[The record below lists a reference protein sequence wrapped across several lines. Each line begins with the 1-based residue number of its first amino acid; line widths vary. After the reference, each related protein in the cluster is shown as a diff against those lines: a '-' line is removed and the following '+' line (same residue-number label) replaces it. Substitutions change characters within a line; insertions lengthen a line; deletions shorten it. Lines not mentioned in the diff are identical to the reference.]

1 MRPLAKGEFDVC
13 VVGSG
18 PGGGI
23 AAYVLTKAGLKVA
36 LVEAGSA
43 LRAGVDYNTHL
54 QPSEVLEKRLQSA
67 GRFSEPRLKME
78 RDHFTPVGD
87 RPGHGWLKALGGRS
101 LCWAGHSLRFGPSD
115 FKKWPISYDEVAP
128 YYSQVERFMGVYGNQ
143 DGLSNLPDG
152 EFLKPVRMR
161 CPEMLLKRGVER
173 LKQKG
178 RKIEFVAQRKAIL
191 TQDHWSKRPRCHYC
205 GKCMRGCCV
214 DAKYTSA
221 NTPIPL
227 AMQTGNLTLF
237 TEAMMTRIVLN
248 SSGRHVAGIEYV
260 HRNGTTETVR
270 SKVLVLACNSIET
283 PRHLLLNK
291 TKEFPE
297 GLANG
302 SGQVGRNLTS
312 HFGLDVVAY
321 FHELRNRDAS
331 NDDGTDYFHSLLTG
345 LYWEQPNPHFEGT
358 YQVQCGAGLQPG
370 LQYRDVAGFGSSLK
384 RELREKNIGH
394 ATMDMQGS
402 LSISPKKFIDLDP
415 DRKDRHGLKLPRVHL
430 HYEQND
436 IAMARDMVDTC
447 REVIHSAG
455 GEILYEP
462 TNVTAESLQIDSNH
476 WVGTVRMGRD
486 PKTSVVNL
494 SGQSHEIPNLFIGD
508 ASVFPAYP
516 EKNPT
521 LTNITLSWRMSDHL
535 IEKFRRGELS

>member
-1 MRPLAKGEFDVC
+1 MGTIAKGRFDVC

-23 AAYVLTKAGLKVA
+23 AAYVLAKAGLKVA
-36 LVEAGSA
+36 LVEAGLP

-54 QPSEVLEKRLQSA
+54 QSHEILERRLQSA

-78 RDHFTPVGD
+78 RDHFIPVGD

-101 LCWAGHSLRFGPSD
+101 LCWAGHSLRFGPRD
-115 FKKWPISYDEVAP
+115 FKKWPISYEEVAP
-128 YYSQVERFMGVYGNQ
+128 YYSQAERFMGVYGNR

-173 LKQKG
+173 LKRKG
-178 RKIEFVAQRKAIL
+178 QKIEFVAQRKAIL
-191 TQDHWSKRPRCHYC
+191 TQDHWSKRPKCHYC
-205 GKCMRGCCV
+205 GKCMQGCCV

-227 AMQTGNLTLF
+227 ALQTGNLTLF
-237 TEAMMTRIVLN
+237 TEAMMTRIFLD
-248 SSGRHVAGIEYV
+248 SSGRRVAGIEYAD
-260 HRNGTTETVR
+260 RNAGVERVQ

-283 PRHLLLNK
+283 PRHLLLSK
-291 TKEFPE
+291 TKEFPG

-321 FHELRNRDAS
+321 FRELISRDAS
-331 NDDGTDYFHSLLTG
+331 NDDGTDYYHSLLTG
-345 LYWEQPNPHFEGT
+345 LYWEQPSPNFEGT

-370 LQYRDVAGFGSSLK
+370 LPFRSIDGFGSSLK

-394 ATMDMQGS
+394 ATMNMQGM
-402 LSISPKKFIDLDP
+402 LSISPKKFLDLDSE
-415 DRKDRHGLKLPRVHL
+415 RKDRYGLNLPRIHL
-430 HYEQND
+430 HYEDND
-436 IAMARDMVDTC
+436 IAMAKDMVETC
-447 REVIHSAG
+447 QEVIRAAG
-455 GEILYEP
+455 GEVLYKP
-462 TNVTAESLQIDSNH
+462 AGITAGDLYIDYNH
-476 WVGTVRMGRD
+476 WVGTTRMGQD
-486 PKTSVVNL
+486 PKTSVVN
-494 SGQSHEIPNLFIGD
+494 SSCQSHEIPNLFIGD

-521 LTNITLSWRMSDHL
+521 LTNITLAWRMSEHL
-535 IEKFRRGELS
+535 VDKFRRGELG